1 MAAQFDLVV
10 RNGTVIDGTGGEPRK
25 ADVAVQDG
33 RIAAVGRIA
42 GSGREEIDAGG
53 MAVTPGF
60 VDIHTH
66 YDGQVTWDDR
76 FSPSSGHGVTT
87 VLMGNCG
94 VGFAPCRPQDRDTL
108 IKVMEG
114 VEDIPELV
122 MRAGVPWNWQSFPE
136 YLNAL
141 AQRRCD
147 IDFATQ
153 VPHAP
158 LRVFVMGRR
167 GVDREPATAAD
178 MAAMASM
185 VEEGLEAGAL
195 GFSTSRSLFHRTPD
209 GALTPTITAAEEEL
223 AAIARGMGRAA
234 KGVIQL
240 LDDFQDTAAD
250 GATEF
255 AMLRRLVELSGRPLS
270 FTLLDIS
277 LYPGRWETLLREVER
292 ANRDGLAIRG
302 QVAARP
308 VAVLYGLELSY
319 HPFSTCP
326 SYSEITD
333 LPLPQKLARL
343 RDPDLRA
350 RLLTEEPV
358 YSNPQMLAFM
368 RNVGNMFVL
377 GDPPDYTPAA
387 DRRLDA
393 RAAALGISPLELA
406 YDLLASGDGR
416 TILFHPG
423 ANYTDC
429 SDANMARM
437 LRHEHTVMALGDGGA
452 HYGLICDASYT
463 THALTYWTRDR
474 KGERWPLSWAVQ
486 QLTDVPARTIG
497 LGDRG
502 RLAAGYK
509 ADMNVID
516 LDRLAVAAPHP
527 VHNLPGGGRRL
538 EQKAEGYSA
547 TIVGGEVTYRDGAF
561 TGSLPGRLVR
571 GARVGPYQKKAS

>member
-10 RNGTVIDGTGGEPRK
+10 RGGTVFDGSGDAPCA

-33 RIAAVGRIA
+33 RIAAVGQIA
-42 GSGREEIDAGG
+42 GSGREEIDAKGL
-53 MAVTPGF
+53 MVTPGF
-60 VDIHTH
+60 VDVHTH
-66 YDGQVTWDDR
+66 YDGQATWDER

-87 VLMGNCG
+87 VVMGNCG
-94 VGFAPCRPQDRDTL
+94 VGFAPCRPEDRDTL

-114 VEDIPELV
+114 VEDIPEIV
-122 MRAGVPWNWQSFPE
+122 MREGVPWNWESFPE
-136 YLNAL
+136 YLDAL
-141 AQRRCD
+141 AQKHCD

-167 GVDREPATAAD
+167 GVEREPATAAD
-178 MAAMASM
+178 MAAMAKL

-195 GFSTSRSLFHRTPD
+195 GFSTSRSLFHRTSE

-223 AAIARGMGRAA
+223 TAIARGMGRAG

-240 LDDFQDTAAD
+240 LDDFQDTTTA

-255 AMLRRLVELSGRPLS
+255 AMLRRLVEISGRPLS

-277 LYPGRWETLLREVER
+277 LYPERWRTLLREVER
-292 ANRDGLAIRG
+292 ANRDGLPIRG
-302 QVAARP
+302 QVSARP
-308 VAVLYGLELSY
+308 VALLYGLELSF

-326 SYSEITD
+326 SYRELD
-333 LPLPQKLARL
+333 GLPLDRKLARL
-343 RDPDLRA
+343 RDPAMKA
-350 RLLTEEPV
+350 RLLREEPV
-358 YSNPQMLAFM
+358 YRNPQMLAFM
-368 RNVGNMFVL
+368 RSVGNMFVL
-377 GDPPDYTPAA
+377 GDPPNYTPPAA
-387 DRRLDA
+387 ERLDA
-393 RAAALGISPLELA
+393 RAAALGLSPLELA
-406 YDLLASGDGR
+406 YDLLVQGDGR

-429 SDANMARM
+429 SDANMASM

-474 KGERWPLSWAVQ
+474 AGERWPLPWAIR
-486 QLTDVPARTIG
+486 QLTDVPARLVG

-502 RLAAGYK
+502 RLAPGYK
-509 ADMNVID
+509 ADLNVID
-516 LDRLAVAAPHP
+516 LDRLKVSAPHP

-538 EQKAEGYSA
+538 EQKAEGYRA
-547 TIVGGEVTYRDGAF
+547 TVVGGQVTYRDGAF
-561 TGSLPGRLVR
+561 TGALPGRLVR
-571 GARVGPYQKKAS
+571 GARPGPA

>member
-1 MAAQFDLVV
+1 VAAEFDLVV
-10 RNGTVIDGTGGEPRK
+10 RGGTVIDGTGDESRET
-25 ADVAVQDG
+25 DVAVRDG

-42 GSGREEIDAGG
+42 GAGRKEIDARG

-76 FSPSSGHGVTT
+76 FTPSSGHGVTT

-94 VGFAPCRPQDRDTL
+94 VGFAPCRPEDRDTL

-122 MRAGVPWNWQSFPE
+122 MRQGVPWNWQSFPD
-136 YLNAL
+136 YLDAL

-178 MAAMASM
+178 MAAMASL

-195 GFSTSRSLFHRTPD
+195 GFTTSRSLFHRTPD

-255 AMLRRLVELSGRPLS
+255 AMLRRLVQLSGRPLS

-292 ANRDGLAIRG
+292 ANRDGLPIRG

-308 VAVLYGLELSY
+308 VAVLYGLELSF

-326 SYSEITD
+326 SYREVAD

-343 RDPDLRA
+343 RDPALRA
-350 RLLTEEPV
+350 RLLGEKPA

-368 RNVGNMFVL
+368 RSVGNMFVL

-393 RAAALGISPLELA
+393 RAAALGITPLELA
-406 YDLLASGDGR
+406 YDLLVTGDGR

-429 SDANMARM
+429 SDANMAHM

-474 KGERWPLSWAVQ
+474 KGERWPLPWAVR
-486 QLTDVPARTIG
+486 QLTDVPARAIG
-497 LGDRG
+497 LGERG
-502 RLAAGYK
+502 RLVTGYK
-509 ADMNVID
+509 ADINVID
-516 LDRLAVAAPHP
+516 LDRLSVAAPHP

-538 EQKAEGYSA
+538 EQKAEGYRA
-547 TIVGGEVTYRDGAF
+547 TVVGGQVTYREGEF
-561 TGSLPGRLVR
+561 TGALPGRLLR
-571 GARVGPYQKKAS
+571 GARPAPD

>member
-1 MAAQFDLVV
+1 MAASYDLIV
-10 RNGTVIDGTGGEPRK
+10 RNGTVIDGTGSEPRD

-33 RIAAVGRIA
+33 RIAAIGRLE
-42 GSGREEIDAGG
+42 GSGREEIDARGLT
-53 MAVTPGF
+53 VTPGF

-108 IKVMEG
+108 MNVMEG

-122 MRAGVPWNWQSFPE
+122 MREGVPWNWQSFPD
-136 YLNAL
+136 YLDAL
-141 AQRRCD
+141 SQRRCD

-158 LRVFVMGRR
+158 LRVFVMGKR
-167 GVDREPATAAD
+167 GVDREPANAAD
-178 MAAMASM
+178 MAEMSRL
-185 VEEGLEAGAL
+185 VQDGLDAGAL

-209 GALTPTITAAEEEL
+209 GALTPTITAGEEEL
-223 AAIARGMGRAA
+223 AAIARGMRRAG

-240 LDDFQDTAAD
+240 LDDFADTTAE

-277 LYPGRWETLLREVER
+277 LYPGRWQTLLREIER
-292 ANRDGLAIRG
+292 AHRDGLTIRG

-308 VAVLYGLELSY
+308 VAILYGLELSF

-326 SYSEITD
+326 SYREVEG
-333 LPLPQKLARL
+333 LPLEAKLAKL
-343 RDPDLRA
+343 RDPA
-350 RLLTEEPV
+350 MKAKLLQEQPS
-358 YSNPQMLAFM
+358 YRNPQMLAFM
-368 RNVGNMFVL
+368 RSVANMFVL
-377 GDPPDYTPAA
+377 GDPPDYTPPA
-387 DRRLDA
+387 DQRLDA
-393 RAAALGISPLELA
+393 RAAALGVTPLELA
-406 YDLLASGDGR
+406 YDLLVSGGGR

-429 SDANMARM
+429 SDANMASM

-474 KGERWPLSWAVQ
+474 KGERWSLPWAIH
-486 QLTDVPARTIG
+486 QLTDVPARAVG

-502 RLAAGYK
+502 RLQVGYK
-509 ADMNVID
+509 ADLNVID
-516 LDRLAVAAPHP
+516 LDRLKVSAPHP

-538 EQKAEGYSA
+538 EQKAEGYRA
-547 TIVGGEVTYRDGAF
+547 TIVGGEVTYRDGEF
-561 TGSLPGRLVR
+561 TGAKPGRLVR
-571 GARVGPYQKKAS
+571 GAR

>member
-10 RNGTVIDGTGGEPRK
+10 RGGTVFDGSGDAPCA

-33 RIAAVGRIA
+33 RIAAVGQIA
-42 GSGREEIDAGG
+42 GSGREEIDAKGL
-53 MAVTPGF
+53 MVTPGF
-60 VDIHTH
+60 VDVHTH
-66 YDGQVTWDDR
+66 YDGQATWDER

-87 VLMGNCG
+87 VVMGNCG
-94 VGFAPCRPQDRDTL
+94 VGFAPCRPEDRDTL

-114 VEDIPELV
+114 VEDIPEIV
-122 MRAGVPWNWQSFPE
+122 MREGVPWNWESFPE
-136 YLNAL
+136 YLDAL
-141 AQRRCD
+141 AQKRCD

-167 GVDREPATAAD
+167 GVEREPATAAD
-178 MAAMASM
+178 MAAMAKL

-195 GFSTSRSLFHRTPD
+195 GFSTSRSLFHRTSE

-223 AAIARGMGRAA
+223 AAIARGMGRAG

-240 LDDFQDTAAD
+240 LDDFQDTTTA

-255 AMLRRLVELSGRPLS
+255 AMLRRLVEISGRPLS

-277 LYPGRWETLLREVER
+277 LYPERWRTLLREVER
-292 ANRDGLAIRG
+292 ANRDGLPIRG
-302 QVAARP
+302 QVSARP
-308 VAVLYGLELSY
+308 VALLYGLELSF

-326 SYSEITD
+326 SYRELD
-333 LPLPQKLARL
+333 GLPLDRKLARL
-343 RDPDLRA
+343 RDPAMKA
-350 RLLTEEPV
+350 RLLGEEPV
-358 YSNPQMLAFM
+358 YRNPQMLAFM
-368 RNVGNMFVL
+368 RSVGNMFVL
-377 GDPPDYTPAA
+377 GDPPNYTPPAA
-387 DRRLDA
+387 ERLDA
-393 RAAALGISPLELA
+393 RAAALGLSPLELA
-406 YDLLASGDGR
+406 YDLLVQGDGR

-429 SDANMARM
+429 SDANMASM

-474 KGERWPLSWAVQ
+474 AGERWPLPWAIR
-486 QLTDVPARTIG
+486 QLTDVPARLVG

-502 RLAAGYK
+502 RLAPGYK
-509 ADMNVID
+509 ADLNVID
-516 LDRLAVAAPHP
+516 LDRLKVSAPHP

-538 EQKAEGYSA
+538 EQKAEGYRA
-547 TIVGGEVTYRDGAF
+547 TVVGGQVTYRDGAF
-561 TGSLPGRLVR
+561 TGALPGRLVR
-571 GARVGPYQKKAS
+571 GARPGPA

>member
-1 MAAQFDLVV
+1 MAASYDLIV
-10 RNGTVIDGTGGEPRK
+10 RNGTVIDGTGAEPREV
-25 ADVAVQDG
+25 DVAIHDG
-33 RIAAVGRIA
+33 RIAAIGDID
-42 GSGREEIDAGG
+42 GSGREEIDARGF
-53 MAVTPGF
+53 AVTPGF

-94 VGFAPCRPQDRDTL
+94 VGFAPCRPEDRDTL
-108 IKVMEG
+108 MNVMEG

-122 MRAGVPWNWQSFPE
+122 MREGVPWNWQSFPD
-136 YLNAL
+136 YLEAL
-141 AQRRCD
+141 SKRQCD

-158 LRVFVMGRR
+158 LRVFVMGKR
-167 GVDREPATAAD
+167 GVDREPASASD
-178 MAAMASM
+178 MAEMAKL
-185 VEEGLEAGAL
+185 VQEGLDAGAL

-209 GALTPTITAAEEEL
+209 GALTPTITAGEEEL
-223 AAIARGMGRAA
+223 AAIARGMRRAG

-240 LDDFQDTAAD
+240 LDDFADTTAE

-270 FTLLDIS
+270 FTLLDLS
-277 LYPGRWETLLREVER
+277 LYPGRWQTLLREIER
-292 ANRDGLAIRG
+292 AHRDGLPIRG

-308 VAVLYGLELSY
+308 VAVLYGLELSF

-326 SYSEITD
+326 SYREVEG
-333 LPLPQKLARL
+333 LPLDAKLARL
-343 RDPDLRA
+343 RDPALKA
-350 RLLTEEPV
+350 KLLQEQPT
-358 YSNPQMLAFM
+358 YRNPQMLAFM
-368 RNVGNMFVL
+368 RSVANMFML
-377 GDPPDYTPAA
+377 GDPPDYTPPA
-387 DRRLDA
+387 DQRLDA
-393 RAAALGISPLELA
+393 RAAKLAITPLELA
-406 YDLLASGDGR
+406 YDLLVSGDGH

-429 SDANMARM
+429 SDANMASM

-474 KGERWPLSWAVQ
+474 KGERWPLPWAIQ
-486 QLTDVPARTIG
+486 QLTDVPARAVG

-502 RLAAGYK
+502 RLQVGYK
-509 ADMNVID
+509 ADLNVID
-516 LDRLAVAAPHP
+516 LDRLKVSAPRP
-527 VHNLPGGGRRL
+527 VHSLPGGGRRL
-538 EQKAEGYSA
+538 EQKAEGYVA
-547 TIVGGEVTYRDGAF
+547 TIVSGGVTYRAGDF
-561 TGSLPGRLVR
+561 TGARPGRLVR
-571 GARVGPYQKKAS
+571 GAR

>member
-1 MAAQFDLVV
+1 MAASYDLIV
-10 RNGTVIDGTGGEPRK
+10 RNGTVIDGTGVEPRE

-33 RIAAVGRIA
+33 RIAAIGRID
-42 GSGREEIDAGG
+42 GGGRGEIDARGL
-53 MAVTPGF
+53 AVTPGF

-94 VGFAPCRPQDRDTL
+94 VGFAPCRPEDRDAL
-108 IKVMEG
+108 MNVMEG

-122 MRAGVPWNWQSFPE
+122 MREGVPWNWQSFPD
-136 YLNAL
+136 YLDAL
-141 AQRRCD
+141 SRRQCD

-167 GVDREPATAAD
+167 GVDREPANASD
-178 MAAMASM
+178 MAEMAKL
-185 VEEGLEAGAL
+185 VQEGLDAGAL

-209 GALTPTITAAEEEL
+209 GALTPTITAGEEEL
-223 AAIARGMGRAA
+223 AAIARGMRRAG

-240 LDDFQDTAAD
+240 LDDFADTTGE

-270 FTLLDIS
+270 FTLLDLS
-277 LYPGRWETLLREVER
+277 LYPGRWQTLLREIER
-292 ANRDGLAIRG
+292 AHRDGLPIRG

-308 VAVLYGLELSY
+308 VAVLYGLELSF

-326 SYSEITD
+326 SYREVEG
-333 LPLPQKLARL
+333 LPLEAKLARL
-343 RDPDLRA
+343 RDPA
-350 RLLTEEPV
+350 MKAKLLAEQPT
-358 YSNPQMLAFM
+358 YRNPQMLAFM
-368 RNVGNMFVL
+368 RNASNMFVL
-377 GDPPDYTPAA
+377 GDPPDYTPPAEQ
-387 DRRLDA
+387 RLDA
-393 RAAALGISPLELA
+393 RAARLGITPLELA
-406 YDLLASGDGR
+406 YDLLVGGEGR
-416 TILFHPG
+416 TVLFHPG

-429 SDANMARM
+429 SDANMASM

-474 KGERWPLSWAVQ
+474 KGERWPLPWAIR
-486 QLTDVPARTIG
+486 QLTDVPARTVR

-502 RLAAGYK
+502 RLQVGYK
-509 ADMNVID
+509 ADLNVID
-516 LDRLAVAAPHP
+516 LDRLKVSAPHP

-538 EQKAEGYSA
+538 EQKAEGYVA
-547 TIVGGEVTYRDGAF
+547 TIVSGEVTYRDGNF
-561 TGSLPGRLVR
+561 TGARPGRLVR
-571 GARVGPYQKKAS
+571 GARLDFLSS

>member
-1 MAAQFDLVV
+1 MAAQFDLIV
-10 RNGTVIDGTGGEPRK
+10 RNGTVLDGTGGEPRE

-42 GSGREEIDAGG
+42 GAGREEIDAKGL
-53 MAVTPGF
+53 AVTPGF

-76 FSPSSGHGVTT
+76 FTPSSGHGVTT

-122 MRAGVPWNWQSFPE
+122 MREGVPWNWQSFPD
-136 YLNAL
+136 YLDAL
-141 AQRRCD
+141 AARRCD

-158 LRVFVMGRR
+158 VRVFVMGQR
-167 GVDREPATAAD
+167 GVEREPATAED
-178 MAAMASM
+178 MAAMSAL
-185 VEEGLEAGAL
+185 VEEGVNAGAL
-195 GFSTSRSLFHRTPD
+195 GFSTSRSLFHRTSE
-209 GALTPTITAAEEEL
+209 GVLTPTITAAEEEL
-223 AAIARGMGRAA
+223 TAIARGLRRAG

-240 LDDFQDTAAD
+240 LDDFADTTTE
-250 GATEF
+250 GSTEF
-255 AMLRRLVELSGRPLS
+255 AMLRRLVEASGRPLS

-277 LYPGRWETLLREVER
+277 LYPNRWQTLLREVDR

-308 VAVLYGLELSY
+308 VALLYGLELSF

-326 SYSEITD
+326 SYREVEGLA
-333 LPLPQKLARL
+333 LPEKLARL
-343 RDPDLRA
+343 RDPAMKA
-350 RLLTEEPV
+350 RLLDEPPA
-358 YSNPQMLAFM
+358 YRNPQMLAFM
-368 RNVGNMFVL
+368 RSVGNMFVL
-377 GDPPDYTPAA
+377 GDPPDYTPPA
-387 DRRLDA
+387 DQRLDA
-393 RAAALGISPLELA
+393 RAAALGITPLELA
-406 YDLLASGDGR
+406 YDLLVQGDGR

-429 SDANMARM
+429 SDANMGAM
-437 LRHEHTVMALGDGGA
+437 LRDPHTVIALGDGGA

-463 THALTYWTRDR
+463 THALTYWMRDR
-474 KGERWPLSWAVQ
+474 KGERLPLGWTVQ
-486 QLTDVPARTIG
+486 QLTDVPARAVG

-502 RLAAGYK
+502 RLAPGYK
-509 ADMNVID
+509 ADINVID
-516 LDRLAVAAPHP
+516 LDRLRVSAPHP

-538 EQKAEGYSA
+538 EQKAEGYRA
-547 TIVGGEVTYRDGAF
+547 TVVGGAVTYRDGEF
-561 TGSLPGRLVR
+561 TGALPGRLVR
-571 GARVGPYQKKAS
+571 GARSQ

>member
-1 MAAQFDLVV
+1 MTAQFDLVV
-10 RNGTVIDGTGGEPRK
+10 RNGTVVDGTAGEPVE
-25 ADVAVQDG
+25 ADVAVRQG
-33 RIAAVGRIA
+33 RIAAVGRVVGA
-42 GSGREEIDAGG
+42 GREEIDAKG
-53 MAVTPGF
+53 MVVTPGF

-87 VLMGNCG
+87 VVMGNCG

-108 IKVMEG
+108 IRVMEG

-122 MRAGVPWNWQSFPE
+122 MRQGVPWNWQSFPE
-136 YLNAL
+136 YLDAL
-141 AQRRCD
+141 AARRCD

-195 GFSTSRSLFHRTPD
+195 GFTTSRSLFHRTPD

-223 AAIARGMGRAA
+223 AAIARGMGRVN

-240 LDDFQDTAAD
+240 LDDFQDTTAQ

-292 ANRDGLAIRG
+292 ANLDGLPIRG

-308 VAVLYGLELSY
+308 VAVLYGLELSF

-326 SYSEITD
+326 SYREIAD

-343 RDPDLRA
+343 RDPAVKA
-350 RLLTEEPV
+350 RLLVEEPV
-358 YSNPQMLAFM
+358 YSNPNMLAFM

-377 GDPPDYTPAA
+377 GDPPDYTPPAEQ
-387 DRRLDA
+387 RLDA
-393 RAAALGISPLELA
+393 RATALGVSPLELA
-406 YDLLASGDGR
+406 YDLLTSGDGR

-429 SDANMARM
+429 SDANMAHM
-437 LRHEHTVMALGDGGA
+437 LRHRHTVMALGDGGA

-474 KGERWPLSWAVQ
+474 KGERWPLAWTVQ
-486 QLTDVPARTIG
+486 QLTDVPARTVG

-502 RLAAGYK
+502 RLVPGFK
-509 ADMNVID
+509 ADINVID
-516 LDRLAVAAPHP
+516 LDRLGVAAPHP

-538 EQKAEGYSA
+538 EQKARGYRA
-547 TIVGGEVTYRDGAF
+547 TIVGGEVTYRDGTF
-561 TGSLPGRLVR
+561 TGALPGRLVR
-571 GARVGPYQKKAS
+571 GARGP